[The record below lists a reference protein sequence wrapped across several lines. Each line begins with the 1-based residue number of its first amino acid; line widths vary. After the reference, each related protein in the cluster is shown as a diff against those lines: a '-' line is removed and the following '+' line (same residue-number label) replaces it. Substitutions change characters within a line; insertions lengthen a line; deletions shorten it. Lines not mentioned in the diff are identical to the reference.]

1 MKDWESKQDDYENF
15 ERWQVSRYWETRNR
29 YMLTARHELGY
40 QLKEYCDRGR
50 WEGGTEREN
59 LTYERLQ
66 DYYIRN
72 RSEGIKITKNALVPG
87 VKLFE
92 VIKDKQ
98 PIYGVLVVGEK
109 ILHSNAHTIKD
120 GYRYRFT

>member
-1 MKDWESKQDDYENF
+1 MKDWTSRPIDYANY
-15 ERWQVSRYWETRNR
+15 ERWQVSRYWQTRNR

-50 WEGGTEREN
+50 WEGGNELEN
-59 LTYERLQ
+59 RTYERLQ
-66 DYYIRN
+66 DFYIMN
-72 RSEGIKITKNALVPG
+72 RSEGIKITRNALLPT

-92 VIKDKQ
+92 VLQDKK
-98 PIYGVLVVGEK
+98 PIYGVLVIEET
-109 ILHSNAHTIKD
+109 ILHSELHKIKD